1 MSWCF
6 QNVNILEAPIKNY
19 FPFIFQRL
27 VCESGIK
34 LLRQSHGIN
43 LCCLNGEKFMR
54 NTSRKID
61 IDKTSYAGSLNVQV
75 KLKANDEKVKEV
87 KPYDDQSK
95 YYREIQLY
103 GKRIFCDRNGC
114 ELSIGGWAS
123 KTVVTALNTILAEK
137 NYGDLKVKTINGE
150 LFLVRNNSERLPFFD
165 GIKAESIYEAS
176 NE

>member
-1 MSWCF
+1 M
-6 QNVNILEAPIKNY
+6 
-19 FPFIFQRL
+19 
-27 VCESGIK
+27 
-34 LLRQSHGIN
+34 
-43 LCCLNGEKFMR
+43 FMR
-54 NTSRKID
+54 NTSRKIN
-61 IDKTSYAGSLNVQV
+61 IDKTSYAGNLNVQV
-75 KLKANDEKVKEV
+75 KLKANDEEVKEV
-87 KPYDDQSK
+87 RRYDDQSK

-114 ELSIGGWAS
+114 ELSSGGWPS

-150 LFLVRNNSERLPFFD
+150 LFLVRNSGDRLPFFD